1 MTDLL
6 TGINGYIWSLFGK
19 IIRHERSQFTL
30 MLRYHCFCRVP
41 RLLLQPA
48 PELTD
53 QQGFNLHS
61 WFSLGGFVCLLFHF
75 LLIWRLLHWS
85 VAAWRNISFN
95 WKQALG
101 GGNNSLNLNTFGS
114 VPMKDARTLC
124 SSLWRRHA
132 DSSAN
137 NPARGEV
144 QALRH
149 ANILLV
155 TASETWSQWCWWLGE
170 GFLKT
175 YWLQSL
181 VESRK
186 WARKKKTPWTATASI
201 KSLRTAGG
209 FQSSG
214 ENIALI
220 CNSDVLFFI
229 LVPKF
234 VTARNWTENLERNY

>member
-1 MTDLL
+1 MTNLL
-6 TGINGYIWSLFGK
+6 TGINDYIWTLFGK
-19 IIRHERSQFTL
+19 IIRHERSQFML
-30 MLRYHCFCRVP
+30 MLRYHCFCHVP

-53 QQGFNLHS
+53 QQGFSFIHDSVWEVLFVFCFIFFFFDLTFAALVCGGMKKYFIQLKTGS
-61 WFSLGGFVCLLFHF
+61 WRGGD
-75 LLIWRLLHWS
+75 
-85 VAAWRNISFN
+85 NSF
-95 WKQALG
+95 
-101 GGNNSLNLNTFGS
+101 NLNTFGS
-114 VPMKDARTLC
+114 VPIKDARTLF

-175 YWLQSL
+175 YRLQSL

-186 WARKKKTPWTATASI
+186 LARKKR
-201 KSLRTAGG
+201 LLGQQQR
-209 FQSSG
+209 Q
-214 ENIALI
+214 
-220 CNSDVLFFI
+220 
-229 LVPKF
+229 
-234 VTARNWTENLERNY
+234 